1 MRELFSY
8 GEFINVVNE
17 FSNVL
22 IYTYSPTCNVCHAD
36 LPKIEDMV
44 NNQNFT
50 SFKVNIKEVPELTG
64 QLTLFSSPTVILF
77 NEGKEYHR
85 QVRLIDFKELEYRIL
100 QLKEYADA
108 IWLVKRKT
116 IWIVIFKSFFF
127 LIDILPIGR

>member
-50 SFKVNIKEVPELTG
+50 SFKVNIKEVPELAG

-108 IWLVKRKT
+108 I
-116 IWIVIFKSFFF
+116 
-127 LIDILPIGR
+127 